1 MKGQIF
7 MNRVKLVSTCAGL
20 VVLGAVACSHPKND
34 EDTIRPSINKPAPT
48 GTSQQAAA
56 GDPTAPAAAGPTSS
70 SAPATPAPPPVVLP
84 GKVDALLLSLDDTGG
99 IVGTT
104 LNYEQ
109 KFKTPLQPY
118 ALGNQSGCAVLFGL
132 NTAAVGNDFT
142 TFRALRQQESK
153 DNYAHVVEQEVATYA
168 DAAAAT
174 GAFHNAFKSVNQC
187 NNVTVHRPTD
197 NAGTTW
203 QFQVQPGDPA
213 SAQWH
218 NTELSNNNPD
228 GWGCSHGARVK
239 NNVIFAVRVC
249 QRGDAGADVPTMLDR
264 IGNSVPA

>member
-1 MKGQIF
+1 MK
-7 MNRVKLVSTCAGL
+7 RVKLISTCAGL
-20 VVLGAVACSHPKND
+20 IVLAAVGCSHPKND
-34 EDTIRPSINKPAPT
+34 EETVHPSVNKPAPT
-48 GTSQQAAA
+48 PTSQQAAA
-56 GDPTAPAAAGPTSS
+56 GDPTAPASAPPSS
-70 SAPATPAPPPVVLP
+70 SAPATPPPPPMVTP
-84 GKVDALLLSLDDTGG
+84 GKVDGLLLPLDETGG
-99 IVGTT
+99 IISGT
-104 LNYEQ
+104 LDYEQ

-153 DNYAHVVEQEVATYA
+153 DNFTHVVEQEIATYA

-174 GAFHNAFKSVNQC
+174 AAFQNAFKAVEQC

-203 QFQVQPGDPA
+203 QFQVLPGDPA
-213 SAQWH
+213 SANWH
-218 NTELSNNNPD
+218 NTELTNNNAD

-239 NNVIFAVRVC
+239 NNVIFAARVC
-249 QRGDAGADVPTMLDR
+249 QRGDTGADVPTILDR
-264 IGNSVPA
+264 IGNAVPA